1 MSEFIYSWKNKF
13 YWKLHFNKLFG
24 IQSLDFSDFG
34 LPLVDEFPFC
44 MYGKEQRILK

>member
-1 MSEFIYSWKNKF
+1 MSEFIYSWKNKS
-13 YWKLHFNKLFG
+13 YIFNKLFG

-44 MYGKEQRILK
+44 IFGKEQRILK